1 MLNEGELEAGQD
13 IVKISDE
20 PEQVSV
26 AEIDA
31 LLYLPGHPRDN
42 IERALRIPALS
53 PGWKDSLQSL
63 LEQSDTPTT
72 FAGNSGLTGVTTRPP
87 AWQGFRPMRVVA
99 TQTESRNV
107 RSVMLSDPDG
117 TPRPNGWPGS
127 QSRCGYRRPV
137 TRRWFATIR
146 CATAPPHTSTEQP
159 SNAKPTGQPV
169 LTFMTTSKSVP

>member
-42 IERALRIPALS
+42 LERALRIPALS

-72 FAGNSGLTGVTTRPP
+72 FAGNSGLTGVTIRPP

-117 TPRPNGWPGS
+117 TPLPEWVAG
-127 QSRCGYRRPV
+127 QSIALRVPTAGDTTVVRNYSLCNSPTAHVYR
-137 TRRWFATIR
+137 
-146 CATAPPHTSTEQP
+146 TAVKRETHGAASTYIHD
-159 SNAKPTGQPV
+159 
-169 LTFMTTSKSVP
+169 